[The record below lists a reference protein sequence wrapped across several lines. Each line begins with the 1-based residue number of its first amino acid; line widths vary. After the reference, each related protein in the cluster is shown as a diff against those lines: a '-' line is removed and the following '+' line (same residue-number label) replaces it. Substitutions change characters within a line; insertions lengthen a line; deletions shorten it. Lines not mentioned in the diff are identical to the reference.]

1 MQTHDYNPGYLGG
14 WPDGVFWTMAVAPET
29 VSVDPTTG
37 VASYRMENL
46 AIPDYTNIPNALAN
60 GPTLPGKVSFD
71 VRWAP
76 NAESK
81 RWLYHHEAEPSEPDS
96 YAVDYWNTQAT
107 LEWQAE
113 TEATGFRFAS
123 YKIGEY
129 PEGRAP
135 GQLFAIAGRERN
147 GVDYKPF
154 SAAPEPAPS
163 ATTSAPPEQD
173 TLPATG
179 GTSLGPLGVASLGAA
194 ALLAFRSRARRP
206 SSEGGISRE

>member
-1 MQTHDYNPGYLGG
+1 
-14 WPDGVFWTMAVAPET
+14 
-29 VSVDPTTG
+29 
-37 VASYRMENL
+37 MENL

-71 VRWAP
+71 VRWTP

-81 RWLYHHEAEPSEPDS
+81 RWLYHHEAESSEPDS

-113 TEATGFRFAS
+113 TESTGFRFES
-123 YKIGEY
+123 YKIGSY

-147 GVDYKPF
+147 GVYYQPF
-154 SAAPEPAPS
+154 SPSPEPAPS
-163 ATTSAPPEQD
+163 VTTPSAPPERD

-179 GTSLGPLGVASLGAA
+179 GTSLGPLGVASLAAAA
-194 ALLAFRSRARRP
+194 ALVAVRNRTRDQRSDRKQGE
-206 SSEGGISRE
+206 SNGMVG